1 MATLEEPVG
10 LWAFV
15 FEITFEDAARQ
26 ALEID
31 RRLDR
36 IELAI
41 AASAEA
47 HDGVCTL

>member
-31 RRLDR
+31 RRLDH
-36 IELAI
+36 IERAV